1 LALAAE
7 KLLLQENGRVKEKT
21 KTFNKKFGFN
31 SMGKSG
37 KLMNRAFFWRWDE
50 NENIFWDLATFI
62 TTFFLETFST
72 FFAFEIG
79 AVDARQMAP

>member
-1 LALAAE
+1 M
-7 KLLLQENGRVKEKT
+7 
-21 KTFNKKFGFN
+21 N
-31 SMGKSG
+31 SDFVHFCDDGTVIKI
-37 KLMNRAFFWRWDE
+37 
-50 NENIFWDLATFI
+50 IFWDLSTFI